1 MGQYHQTYALPQ
13 HPLERA
19 KKFNH
24 YSLAG
29 GAKLC
34 EQYYTWTHEYSG
46 PLLASPCSMA
56 VSLMITMGDWATSSI
71 VTIGD
76 YEEGEMA
83 YLYSNNEAQVVDVT
97 EQVTRTVGEALGFI
111 FIQDFD
117 ADPQSPWL
125 DLELPDDWRSRID
138 GFANMRIP
146 DEDAVLVSSHRE
158 YLRPDAFQSPAHP
171 VASCVLGGL
180 WPTALLMTA
189 VSDGLGGGDANFA
202 PAGRWALA
210 SLGWMNRIDAQ
221 ALGYIDVT
229 DWALKQREVKSHLL
243 NR

>member
-19 KKFNH
+19 RKFSH

-34 EQYYTWTHEYSG
+34 EQYYTWTFEDC
-46 PLLASPCSMA
+46 PTLLASPCSMA
-56 VSLMITMGDWATSSI
+56 VSLMVTMGDWADHSI

-83 YLYSNNEAQVVDVT
+83 YLYSNNEAQVMDVT
-97 EQVTRTVGEALGFI
+97 AQTTAITAEALGFTFKTAI
-111 FIQDFD
+111 EDN
-117 ADPQSPWL
+117 PWL
-125 DLELPDDWRSRID
+125 DLELPDDWRYRIGKFEAMHID
-138 GFANMRIP
+138 DP
-146 DEDAVLVSSHRE
+146 DAVLVSSHRE
-158 YLRPDAFQSPAHP
+158 YLQPNAFESPAHP
-171 VASCVLGGL
+171 IASCVLGGV

-210 SLGWMNRIDAQ
+210 SLGWMNRLDAQ
-221 ALGYIDVT
+221 AQGFIDVT
-229 DWALKQREVKSHLL
+229 NWALKQREVKTHLL